1 MFLRKKICKKLIIYK
16 HYVKIYNKKRL
27 CFFCQ
32 RCSLQSLCEKE
43 GVLTVKKNQMKL
55 QFCKSDFFAIGMVA
69 VAAILVSVIFWTKV
83 GSEEGNVVNVYKEGA
98 LVRECS
104 LNSDTEFVIE
114 GDYENV
120 VTIKD
125 GKTAITK
132 SDCPGTDCVHSGWI
146 HESGRSIVCLP
157 NRVELRIEGTSE
169 VDFVVR

>member
-1 MFLRKKICKKLIIYK
+1 M
-16 HYVKIYNKKRL
+16 
-27 CFFCQ
+27 
-32 RCSLQSLCEKE
+32 
-43 GVLTVKKNQMKL
+43 KKNQMKL

-69 VAAILVSVIFWTKV
+69 VVAILVSVIFWTKV
-83 GSEEGNVVNVYKEGA
+83 GSEEGNMVMIYQDGS
-98 LVRECS
+98 LIRELS
-104 LNSDTEFVIE
+104 LGTDTEVVIG

-125 GKTAITK
+125 GKAAITR

-146 HESGRSIVCLP
+146 HEAGRSIVCLP

>member
-1 MFLRKKICKKLIIYK
+1 
-16 HYVKIYNKKRL
+16 
-27 CFFCQ
+27 
-32 RCSLQSLCEKE
+32 
-43 GVLTVKKNQMKL
+43 VKKNQMKL

-69 VAAILVSVIFWTKV
+69 VVAILVSVIFWTKV

-125 GKTAITK
+125 GKAAITK

-157 NRVELRIEGTSE
+157 NRVELRIEGASE